1 MIVVVINDVQKES
14 LDVESDPGVGV
25 VIVNQC
31 SKFCVQGAR
40 FAIGFAV
47 CEAVDDKVE
56 EDEEQNEF
64 EHGLDVTQSD

>member
-1 MIVVVINDVQKES
+1 MFVDKCAEFTIE
-14 LDVESDPGVGV
+14 
-25 VIVNQC
+25 
-31 SKFCVQGAR
+31 GAR

-56 EDEEQNEF
+56 EDEEQDEF

>member
-1 MIVVVINDVQKES
+1 MFVDKCAQFAIE
-14 LDVESDPGVGV
+14 
-25 VIVNQC
+25 
-31 SKFCVQGAR
+31 GAR
-40 FAIGFAV
+40 FAIGFAG